1 MHLGLERGVRV
12 GDSDVETRRR
22 AFLGAIGTLG
32 EPKRGS
38 LMRRILY
45 NAVNAF
51 SFIFPPRRVAHLG
64 RISW

>member
-1 MHLGLERGVRV
+1 MHLGRERSVRV
-12 GDSDVETRRR
+12 GDSEVETRRGD
-22 AFLGAIGTLG
+22 FWGETEMLG

-38 LMRRILY
+38 LMRRIIY

-51 SFIFPPRRVAHLG
+51 SFIFPPRRVARLG

>member
-1 MHLGLERGVRV
+1 MHLGLERGVRG

-51 SFIFPPRRVAHLG
+51 SFIFPPRRVAHLW
-64 RISW
+64 RFSW